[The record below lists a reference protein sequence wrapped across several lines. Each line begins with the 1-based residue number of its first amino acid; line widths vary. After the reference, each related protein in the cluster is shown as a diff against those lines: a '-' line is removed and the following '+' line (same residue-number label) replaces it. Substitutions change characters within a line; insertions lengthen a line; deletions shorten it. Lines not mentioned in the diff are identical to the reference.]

1 MLFWEVVGKINFS
14 YNFCQF
20 LPIFG
25 HFYVFGAFLNCTV
38 GAFWAIFPIFLRFV
52 GIFWGTPANYFA
64 DFGAILAIFDHFWAI
79 FGPFL
84 GRKKIVFFCRK
95 MAFWPR
101 YKAQKTEAQKTEI
114 L

>member
-1 MLFWEVVGKINFS
+1 MFHVNPLLRLGL
-14 YNFCQF
+14 F
-20 LPIFG
+20 LPCSDIFG
-25 HFYVFGAFLNCTV
+25 IRGV
-38 GAFWAIFPIFLRFV
+38 
-52 GIFWGTPANYFA
+52 FWGTPANDFA

-79 FGPFL
+79 FGLFL
-84 GRKKIVFFCRK
+84 GRLFFGFFCRK

>member
-1 MLFWEVVGKINFS
+1 MTLV
-14 YNFCQF
+14 
-20 LPIFG
+20 
-25 HFYVFGAFLNCTV
+25 
-38 GAFWAIFPIFLRFV
+38 PIFLGFV
-52 GIFWGTPANYFA
+52 GIVWGTPANYFA

-84 GRKKIVFFCRK
+84 GRKFFGFFCRK

-101 YKAQKTEAQKTEI
+101 YKRRSAEAQKTEI